1 MTLRIVYS
9 FMFIARWQ
17 DSNRLPA
24 SKSDERV
31 SPWSIVPSVPVLVAL
46 ACALVGGL
54 LSANHAPN
62 AFVHIAVGGALF
74 CCVALTAFVFWC
86 RKADTQAPARHPTTT
101 RHKNCTGGER
111 SGREWAW
118 QTSSASSRKSDT
130 HSAEGRWKTAAAEGL
145 ACNEEQR
152 EQAPDKKKK

>member
-17 DSNRLPA
+17 ESNRLPA

-46 ACALVGGL
+46 VCALLGGL

-86 RKADTQAPARHPTTT
+86 RKADTQAPARHTSDDNKAQKLHRRRT
-101 RHKNCTGGER
+101 ER
-111 SGREWAW
+111 ERM
-118 QTSSASSRKSDT
+118 
-130 HSAEGRWKTAAAEGL
+130 GL
-145 ACNEEQR
+145 A
-152 EQAPDKKKK
+152 DLVGKLKKK